1 MAKGKKLE
9 ENELFVKRT
18 FSQKSNT
25 KIFTK
30 YYFSTTWEVI
40 KNKLVF
46 NWRHFSDEKSKL
58 SDFNNEENELER
70 KKKELYDV
78 TTFSHNDRKWNP
90 SS

>member
-25 KIFTK
+25 KICTK

-78 TTFSHNDRKWNP
+78 TTFSHNDRK
-90 SS
+90 